1 MNNLIA
7 KTELDNRMLKIFSP
21 VVEDMGFEIVRV
33 RLVDGRSKLIQ
44 VMVDNS
50 SGTINVD
57 ECAKISTELSAI
69 IDLEDPYDDPFN
81 LEVSSPGIDRPLT
94 RLNDFE
100 TWNGYEAKIETT
112 EAIDGQK
119 RFKGILAGINNE
131 EVLNIALKE
140 AKDICDQDE
149 KFCEKIGL
157 NGLDI
162 ICLLY
167 TSDAADE

>member
-7 KTELDNRMLKIFSP
+7 KTELDNHMLKIFSP
-21 VVEDMGFEIVRV
+21 VVEDMGFEIVRL

-81 LEVSSPGIDRPLT
+81 LEVSSPGIDRLLFT
-94 RLNDFE
+94 DEQLKKYIGHIVMIKLREKYRGKRKITGVL
-100 TWNGYEAKIETT
+100 EAVDNLEIIIKCNE
-112 EAIDGQK
+112 
-119 RFKGILAGINNE
+119 NNE
-131 EVLNIALKE
+131 KIPSELIDK
-140 AKDICDQDE
+140 AK
-149 KFCEKIGL
+149 L
-157 NGLDI
+157 
-162 ICLLY
+162 
-167 TSDAADE
+167 A